1 MSLLAWYEADS
12 STQKEVK
19 NHETY
24 YRAGDCVR
32 SAFQKVGR
40 RKDEENDGKYN
51 EDQYAFP

>member
-32 SAFQKVGR
+32 SAFQQVGR
-40 RKDEENDGKYN
+40 RKDEENDWKCN